1 MRVLSVVTVWLCGPG
16 LSGPNGSALRGDR
29 VAVWSRTVWP

>member
-1 MRVLSVVTVWLCGPG
+1 MGVLSVRLCGPE
-16 LSGPNGSALRGDR
+16 LSGPDGSALRGDC

>member
-1 MRVLSVVTVWLCGPG
+1 MGVLSVVTVCLCGSG
-16 LSGPNGSALRGDR
+16 LSGPDGSALRGDR

>member
-1 MRVLSVVTVWLCGPG
+1 MRVLSVCLCGPE

-29 VAVWSRTVWP
+29 VAVWSRTIWP